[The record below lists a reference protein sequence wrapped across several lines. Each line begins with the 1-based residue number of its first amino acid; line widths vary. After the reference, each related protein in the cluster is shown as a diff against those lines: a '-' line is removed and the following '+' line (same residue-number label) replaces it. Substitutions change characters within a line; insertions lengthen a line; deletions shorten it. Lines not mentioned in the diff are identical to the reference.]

1 MDDPRT
7 LVASSRAT
15 DVTPLAAAELS
26 GVTSPQPITL
36 GVRTSTSNG
45 TNNNN
50 CKKNNKKN
58 KDTSVEDST
67 PVYNLYDVLSYSIP
81 DVAGPV
87 SDGATTAPCVD
98 MGAQHPLVGALN
110 GPALVRVSGSASRSA
125 ASAAL
130 PCSAGVHEG
139 IRSAAACVGTSG
151 KAAAAREVASGST
164 ASVSASGADTVA
176 EARGVAPSS
185 GAIVVSL
192 GAAESGYSSLQVGL
206 PFSSCSPTRDPLRDG
221 FSWHWGVATLSDAS
235 AAPSSTLLLPAR
247 INGVAVSG
255 LLDSGATHSLV
266 SHVVAQRLNLPVRG
280 ADLHRSMVLANGGLL
295 DVVGFAACSI
305 EIGSARLN
313 CEIIVVPSLSYELI
327 FGMDVLRRL
336 KAVASFASGKLS
348 SSLLSSSLNLIP
360 CFPSAVPS
368 GASASADASSNDPLL
383 NSLVADPSPA
393 DPADSLLPDA
403 IDYKDLQDAW
413 DPSAWPT
420 AAAKALDGCLWPD
433 SHRKLLEE
441 FKDVF
446 AAKAGAPGLAR
457 VEPFRILTTTPVPVA
472 RRGAPHS
479 HHDRAIIN
487 KSVDEMLAAGI
498 IRPSTSS
505 YCSPVV
511 LVPKPDGSSRF
522 CVDYRGLNAVTVPD
536 KFPMPLAR
544 DIFDGLGGFAAFNI
558 MDLASGFFQ
567 IPIHPDDA
575 HLTAFQCDTG
585 LFEFVCLPFGV
596 MNGPAVF
603 CRVIVSL
610 FHGMGKNEVA
620 SFVDD
625 LISPAK
631 DEGDS
636 LQKLRLIFARLRSV
650 GLKLRLDKCKFG
662 RRSATFL
669 GHRVSPEGLAVN
681 ESKVDAVAKLAP
693 PSSVLQVRQFLGL
706 AGYYRSFIPMFAEI
720 AQPLFKLTRHN
731 ARFSWSS
738 ECEAAFE
745 WLRQELSS
753 ACVLA
758 FPDFARPFLLATDA
772 SRSAL
777 GAILSQDFGTP
788 DRPLVRPIAFA
799 SRSLKPAE
807 MNYTIFELECL
818 AIVWGVRYF
827 HSYLHGRHFLIES
840 DHRALAFLRA
850 SPESVSP
857 RVERWMM
864 ALQRYS
870 FTVRHRPA
878 KEHAH
883 VDALSRLP
891 VVATVSGVPTVPPF
905 SLSELVDA
913 QRTDATMSFIMS
925 FLVSGEQALP
935 ASPEAAALVRSQA
948 AACLIDSKGRLCVLR
963 EGVSHVWVPPTMVPK
978 VLRAAHDELGHLGAD
993 RCLERLTAICFW
1005 SSMAADVANWCRSC
1019 PACAR
1024 AVTHRSAP
1032 AGLLQPIS
1040 SSAPLDLVVMDYI
1053 TSLPV
1058 SSLGNKHIFLF
1069 MDHFSKWVVA
1079 IPVPAADGDTTVRLL
1094 IDRLL
1099 CTLGCPS
1106 RLLSDNGT
1114 HFINSKVNGLCA
1126 ARGIEFVHG
1135 LPYHSQTQGL
1145 IERFNATLYDMLK
1158 KHVSADQTD
1167 WDVHLPWLL
1176 WSYNTSVHSSTGVSP
1191 FQVLHGIPPPA
1202 PTASLERPSSAVGAP
1217 AEFAETVRVG
1227 VRATSETVASAL
1239 ADAALRA
1246 KTQYDKGRRDVSF
1259 AKGDFVM
1266 VYTPQP
1272 RKGLSPKF
1280 QSLWSG
1286 PYQVEEVVNDIN
1298 LRVNMGSKSSVVPI
1312 TRVKPS
1318 VLRTVSVPSSV
1329 FVAEPAAAEDSVA
1342 APDPATAP
1350 VSVDVDPAAV
1360 AVPAVVV
1367 ENATAP
1373 AVPDAVADEAAPAA
1387 PPLDPYIPG
1396 HDYEIESLVD
1406 RKPSGRGRSY
1416 RVRWTGFG
1424 SEFDEWI
1431 ARSNLPRH
1439 LVDAYDRDHPL
1450 PVPADPPPPPPG
1462 TRSSA
1467 RLRAHPQAH
1476 QDH

>member
-383 NSLVADPSPA
+383 DSLVADPSPA

-511 LVPKPDGSSRF
+511 LVSKPDGSSRF

-544 DIFDGLGGFAAFNI
+544 DIFDALGGFAAFNI

-575 HLTAFQCDTG
+575 HLTAFQCDMG

-603 CRVIVSL
+603 CRVIISL
-610 FHGMGKNEVA
+610 FMGMGKDEVA

-631 DEGDS
+631 DEQDS
-636 LQKLRLIFARLRSV
+636 LLKLRRIFTRLRSA
-650 GLKLRLDKCKFG
+650 GLKLRLDKCTGVVAGQLKQRLGDLGKHRDERAVVAGQPQELAYLQHRRRRRQLGHSVNLGFVDG
-662 RRSATFL
+662 KALRRHAVAQERSRPAANSSCGRTSVLTRSSGCDMSCPRPARSRSQTLRVRLCWRLMRRGRLSARSCHKTLECPARRSS
-669 GHRVSPEGLAVN
+669 G
-681 ESKVDAVAKLAP
+681 
-693 PSSVLQVRQFLGL
+693 PS
-706 AGYYRSFIPMFAEI
+706 
-720 AQPLFKLTRHN
+720 
-731 ARFSWSS
+731 
-738 ECEAAFE
+738 
-745 WLRQELSS
+745 
-753 ACVLA
+753 
-758 FPDFARPFLLATDA
+758 A
-772 SRSAL
+772 SRAGCSSL
-777 GAILSQDFGTP
+777 PGSGT
-788 DRPLVRPIAFA
+788 R
-799 SRSLKPAE
+799 RSS
-807 MNYTIFELECL
+807 
-818 AIVWGVRYF
+818 W
-827 HSYLHGRHFLIES
+827 
-840 DHRALAFLRA
+840 RA
-850 SPESVSP
+850 SLWCGACGTS
-857 RVERWMM
+857 
-864 ALQRYS
+864 
-870 FTVRHRPA
+870 T
-878 KEHAH
+878 
-883 VDALSRLP
+883 
-891 VVATVSGVPTVPPF
+891 
-905 SLSELVDA
+905 
-913 QRTDATMSFIMS
+913 RTCT
-925 FLVSGEQALP
+925 
-935 ASPEAAALVRSQA
+935 
-948 AACLIDSKGRLCVLR
+948 
-963 EGVSHVWVPPTMVPK
+963 
-978 VLRAAHDELGHLGAD
+978 GA
-993 RCLERLTAICFW
+993 
-1005 SSMAADVANWCRSC
+1005 N
-1019 PACAR
+1019 
-1024 AVTHRSAP
+1024 
-1032 AGLLQPIS
+1032 S
-1040 SSAPLDLVVMDYI
+1040 SSRPTTAP
-1053 TSLPV
+1053 
-1058 SSLGNKHIFLF
+1058 
-1069 MDHFSKWVVA
+1069 W
-1079 IPVPAADGDTTVRLL
+1079 
-1094 IDRLL
+1094 
-1099 CTLGCPS
+1099 
-1106 RLLSDNGT
+1106 
-1114 HFINSKVNGLCA
+1114 
-1126 ARGIEFVHG
+1126 
-1135 LPYHSQTQGL
+1135 
-1145 IERFNATLYDMLK
+1145 
-1158 KHVSADQTD
+1158 
-1167 WDVHLPWLL
+1167 
-1176 WSYNTSVHSSTGVSP
+1176 
-1191 FQVLHGIPPPA
+1191 
-1202 PTASLERPSSAVGAP
+1202 PSSARRRLP
-1217 AEFAETVRVG
+1217 C
-1227 VRATSETVASAL
+1227 
-1239 ADAALRA
+1239 LRE
-1246 KTQYDKGRRDVSF
+1246 
-1259 AKGDFVM
+1259 
-1266 VYTPQP
+1266 
-1272 RKGLSPKF
+1272 
-1280 QSLWSG
+1280 WSG
-1286 PYQVEEVVNDIN
+1286 GQWRCSATTSRCATDRP
-1298 LRVNMGSKSSVVPI
+1298 RT
-1312 TRVKPS
+1312 TRTSTPFRAYR
-1318 VLRTVSVPSSV
+1318 LW
-1329 FVAEPAAAEDSVA
+1329 
-1342 APDPATAP
+1342 
-1350 VSVDVDPAAV
+1350 
-1360 AVPAVVV
+1360 
-1367 ENATAP
+1367 
-1373 AVPDAVADEAAPAA
+1373 
-1387 PPLDPYIPG
+1387 PL
-1396 HDYEIESLVD
+1396 
-1406 RKPSGRGRSY
+1406 
-1416 RVRWTGFG
+1416 
-1424 SEFDEWI
+1424 
-1431 ARSNLPRH
+1431 
-1439 LVDAYDRDHPL
+1439 
-1450 PVPADPPPPPPG
+1450 
-1462 TRSSA
+1462 
-1467 RLRAHPQAH
+1467 
-1476 QDH
+1476 